1 MPTEPLHEKN
11 LKGIPIKG
19 YHFPIGPGTD
29 EGLYNDLFEGDIL
42 YNPLDGKNAV
52 ADATLLWPRGA
63 VIYKVDDDV
72 GCPDSSQCDILMR
85 AMDHYHTKSCIRFKE
100 WSGEKNFIRIFFN
113 MKESGDSGGSFGEFR
128 LLLQQQ
134 LNAVQGQ
141 MESFCHS
148 ISQTIQRQTD
158 RIVEELQS
166 MRMQSEG
173 DQGRADPR
181 RNEHL
186 RSTNSGT
193 TTFKPSKFDGTE
205 DWESYFIQ
213 FSAVANKNCWDDDT
227 RAVALGAA
235 LNGAARD
242 VLADIGP
249 SAPYRTLVEALEVR
263 FGHKR
268 QEQRFMTL
276 LMARTQLAKEDLAT
290 YHQAVKTLARKALPG
305 SSASSEC
312 MVVHLFVKG
321 IRDSSLREK
330 VAIAGP
336 KSMTEAAEVA
346 LRLEAA
352 LLTPP
357 VTVRSGEIVDEQF
370 TDDRANR
377 ATTTTQQLPNRRLY
391 RDFRQPPTCWKCLQP
406 GHLAR
411 WCPFLAN
418 QNYASAFNK
427 QDLNTVNTLGENF
440 DYKSVMMYDEY
451 AFSKDGKSPTLQ
463 SKKGNEIGPI
473 WKKAGLSDSDLK
485 RLQKLYRCE
494 DGYVY
499 SSYENSGTTPGFLMS
514 INFHKAESKESSLGC
529 VRFWYLIQD
538 DTIAFL
544 KLSQSYLDKVTQL
557 DNDPETTFELWY
569 NDTSEGQWV
578 HIAVPLYVTRP
589 FRLIFESE
597 FSEENTYGT
606 IALDDI
612 ELLYREC
619 TSEGISDTAEAETT
633 DSSETSERP
642 LVTTHPPSTARS
654 LLRREGEGY
663 NQILDGYLNL

>member
-1 MPTEPLHEKN
+1 MASN
-11 LKGIPIKG
+11 
-19 YHFPIGPGTD
+19 
-29 EGLYNDLFEGDIL
+29 
-42 YNPLDGKNAV
+42 
-52 ADATLLWPRGA
+52 
-63 VIYKVDDDV
+63 DDDA
-72 GCPDSSQCDILMR
+72 R
-85 AMDHYHTKSCIRFKE
+85 
-100 WSGEKNFIRIFFN
+100 
-113 MKESGDSGGSFGEFR
+113 SGGSQEERYSAIGSALTMDQVMNLWEEERSRSFGEFR

-141 MESFCHS
+141 IESFCHS
-148 ISQTIQRQTD
+148 ISQTMQRQTD
-158 RIVEELQS
+158 RIIEELQS

-186 RSTNSGT
+186 KSTNSGT

-227 RAVALGAA
+227 KAVALGAA

-249 SAPYRTLVEALEVR
+249 SASYRTLVEALEVR

-268 QEQRFMTL
+268 QEQLYMTL
-276 LMARTQLAKEDLAT
+276 LLARTQLAKEDLAT

-305 SSASSEC
+305 SSAGSEC

-352 LLTPP
+352 LLTSP

-377 ATTTTQQLPNRRLY
+377 TTTTTQPLPNRRSY

-418 QNYASAFNK
+418 QVPQTNNPTAGSSTPSLPYNRQHSHQAPNY
-427 QDLNTVNTLGENF
+427 
-440 DYKSVMMYDEY
+440 
-451 AFSKDGKSPTLQ
+451 
-463 SKKGNEIGPI
+463 
-473 WKKAGLSDSDLK
+473 
-485 RLQKLYRCE
+485 
-494 DGYVY
+494 
-499 SSYENSGTTPGFLMS
+499 
-514 INFHKAESKESSLGC
+514 
-529 VRFWYLIQD
+529 
-538 DTIAFL
+538 
-544 KLSQSYLDKVTQL
+544 
-557 DNDPETTFELWY
+557 
-569 NDTSEGQWV
+569 
-578 HIAVPLYVTRP
+578 
-589 FRLIFESE
+589 
-597 FSEENTYGT
+597 
-606 IALDDI
+606 
-612 ELLYREC
+612 
-619 TSEGISDTAEAETT
+619 EA
-633 DSSETSERP
+633 P
-642 LVTTHPPSTARS
+642 PPSTSKRHQGNGTS
-654 LLRREGEGY
+654 SE
-663 NQILDGYLNL
+663 